1 MRIRVLADGEGP
13 TISTTF
19 PARRGKRWSGG
30 GNTRKGRSVRILSS
44 ASLAVSSALIH
55 ENADV
60 IFLLSCLWAGRK
72 EKLLNLYLLFKS
84 SYFQ

>member
-1 MRIRVLADGEGP
+1 MRIRVLAEGEGP

-19 PARRGKRWSGG
+19 PARRGRRWSGG
-30 GNTRKGRSVRILSS
+30 GNTRKGRSLRILTS

-60 IFLLSCLWAGRK
+60 IFLRFLPLCGKRRK
-72 EKLLNLYLLFKS
+72 IAQFIALI
-84 SYFQ
+84 